1 MVLTNSV
8 AVYFLLRKR
17 EELLHVSLQKILTF
31 FRQNMAVFLRN
42 KRLKESKV
50 REIMTTLVLTKLGPV
65 VKGKCFLVA

>member
-8 AVYFLLRKR
+8 AVYLLLRKR
-17 EELLHVSLQKILTF
+17 EEFLDVSLQKILTF

-42 KRLKESKV
+42 KRLKKSKV

-65 VKGKCFLVA
+65 VKGKCFSVA